1 MQLGRNITYEY
12 LVSQSLF
19 YQVLNA
25 VSQYISKKMFNGEM
39 IFKKYTEKIE
49 LLQLKV
55 LINIIVGFRAER
67 FFARF

>member
-39 IFKKYTEKIE
+39 IFH
-49 LLQLKV
+49 LKSMQKR
-55 LINIIVGFRAER
+55 LSYYNWKSW
-67 FFARF
+67 